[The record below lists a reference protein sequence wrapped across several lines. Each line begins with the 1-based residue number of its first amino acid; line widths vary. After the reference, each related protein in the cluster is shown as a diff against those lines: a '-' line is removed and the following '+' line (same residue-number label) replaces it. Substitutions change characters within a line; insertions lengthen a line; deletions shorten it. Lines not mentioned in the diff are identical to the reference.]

1 MIVSIPCHNNRDERA
16 DHPHGE
22 NAVDQDFALGVFVA
36 AALHHEIR
44 DQSKNQAGGDA
55 PVAHSGEQHNDA
67 EQQAADG
74 QHTKLFNFGEKQHHG
89 DAADQRNDHTDE
101 RDENRDKANRRR
113 GKDHD
118 KVDRRKNTD
127 VD

>member
-1 MIVSIPCHNNRDERA
+1 M
-16 DHPHGE
+16 
-22 NAVDQDFALGVFVA
+22 DQDFALGVFVA

-44 DQSKNQAGGDA
+44 DQSKNQAGWDA
-55 PVAHSGEQHNDA
+55 PVAHSGKQHNNT
-67 EQQAADG
+67 EQQAADS

-127 VD
+127 VDQVFPLKPVH